1 MKSIS
6 QVMTCL
12 LAISFTAQVASAGCL
27 DKTPITQKELTN
39 RIKIAK
45 MQYVDSVN
53 MEKNYA
59 DLAKDAQWTGAEAKL
74 LSAIGAAPLAG
85 YFTLAYGFGFLMTS
99 STAGSIAV
107 GGQFLAAATGTVMSV
122 TQLAKSLKT
131 MFGFTDVEIETVM
144 KDLRDEAQAKSFSC
158 SFDELHKKLAE
169 QRNQILEKEL
179 SGSIYRAS
187 KNSLLLGKP
196 YAEATRKLYA
206 ISALERQLRSA
217 EMAELSKVRIV
228 SSSPDTKPAAVAAS
242 SQRGNF

>member
-53 MEKNYA
+53 MEKTFA
-59 DLAKDAQWTGAEAKL
+59 DLAKDAQWTSAEAKMIP
-74 LSAIGAAPLAG
+74 AIGAAPLAG
-85 YFTLAYGFGFLMTS
+85 LIAANYFF
-99 STAGSIAV
+99 AGLV
-107 GGQFLAAATGTVMSV
+107 GGSMSYLVRSVGSAAVMVGSV
-122 TQLAKSLKT
+122 TQTVKSLKT
-131 MFGFTDVEIETVM
+131 MFGFTDVEVETVM
-144 KDLRDEAQAKSFSC
+144 KDLRDQAQAQGFSC
-158 SFDELHKKLAE
+158 SFDDLHKKLAD
-169 QRNQILEKEL
+169 QRNQIIEKDL
-179 SGSIYRAS
+179 SGSIYQAS

-206 ISALERQLRSA
+206 ISALERQLRST
-217 EMAELSKVRIV
+217 EIKELSQVRIAN
-228 SSSPDTKPAAVAAS
+228 SSPDTKPAAVGS
-242 SQRGNF
+242 SVQRGSF

>member
-1 MKSIS
+1 MKSIT

-45 MQYVDSVN
+45 MQYVDAVN
-53 MEKNYA
+53 MEKNFA
-59 DLAKDAQWTGAEAKL
+59 DLAKDAQWSSAEAKL
-74 LSAIGAAPLAG
+74 LPAIGAAPLAG
-85 YFTLAYGFGFLMTS
+85 FLAANYGFGALIGGSVQYGILFLGAA
-99 STAGSIAV
+99 AGSVA
-107 GGQFLAAATGTVMSV
+107 SV
-122 TQLAKSLKT
+122 TLTVKSLKT

-144 KDLRDEAQAKSFSC
+144 KDLRDEAQAQGFSC
-158 SFDELHKKLAE
+158 SFDDLHKKLAE
-169 QRNQILEKEL
+169 QRNQIIEKEL

-206 ISALERQLRSA
+206 ISALERQLRST
-217 EMAELSKVRIV
+217 EMKELSQVRIV
-228 SSSPDTKPAAVAAS
+228 D
-242 SQRGNF
+242 F